1 MFAKRISRSLA
12 VPFLSRIPVPQQPS
26 HKSHGINLFA
36 DPHPLTPV
44 ASIFYKNIG
53 GWEYS
58 LSPKSFP
65 CHTSEN
71 SPVSPTIA
79 TDPKT
84 HVSNPSICHTSETP
98 PGGSTHFDQST
109 CSAFS
114 CRATKANSSRSLFP
128 ILSPIPYPLPLPVPP
143 IPFLFRFFRTPLHNG
158 HLVSAFHSITC
169 ALISLRRGCIG
180 ACSLRILCPRRH
192 SVPVGTVKRPRICL
206 LLYILTSLPLSFSHE
221 REF

>member
-98 PGGSTHFDQST
+98 PGGLPISISLLARPSLAVPPKRTPHVPYFLSYP
-109 CSAFS
+109 
-114 CRATKANSSRSLFP
+114 LFP
-128 ILSPIPYPLPLPVPP
+128 IPYHSLFRLSP
-143 IPFLFRFFRTPLHNG
+143 FFSDSSVLLCTTGISYLLSIQSLAH
-158 HLVSAFHSITC
+158 SFHC
-169 ALISLRRGCIG
+169 DGG
-180 ACSLRILCPRRH
+180 
-192 SVPVGTVKRPRICL
+192 V
-206 LLYILTSLPLSFSHE
+206 
-221 REF
+221 